1 MSWNEEADT
10 MVKAFTEAQTK
21 MWESWCDLIRTAP
34 APKMPSYSGVVD
46 QWREIASQGLKAW
59 TGESEQVVK
68 DLAKQLLSAQDVGM
82 RFFELSLSTW
92 KAMAPKIESGQDWQ
106 AVLDSYSAQFSQQF
120 LQAPH
125 GGMAAVEGTAEL
137 WRLYL
142 EQWQKLGQPWVESLR
157 RTPRHFGQAAMGDG
171 SAPIELMNLYWD
183 AYERTFGRLLES
195 PSLGYSRELNE
206 RLLKGFNAWLEF
218 RRASHEYQ
226 GVLAGTWAKAFEKL
240 SHKLVSVAQAGEKIE
255 SLRQLLFLWID
266 VIEEA
271 FLGVFRSEEY
281 IQVQG
286 RLVDTAMAYRIHERE
301 IVEGFLKVSHVPSR
315 SEVDEAY
322 RRIYELGKEV
332 KELKKALQGVTG
344 GRSAQRKVQ
353 S

>member
-1 MSWNEEADT
+1 MSWTEQADT
-10 MVKAFTEAQTK
+10 LVKAFTEAQTK

-34 APKMPSYSGVVD
+34 VPTMPVCSGVVD

-59 TGESEQVVK
+59 TGEAEQVVK
-68 DLAKQLLSAQDVGM
+68 DVAKQLLSAQDVGM

-106 AVLDSYSAQFSQQF
+106 TVLDSYSAQFRQQF
-120 LQAPH
+120 LQAPD
-125 GGMAAVEGTAEL
+125 GVTRAAEDTADL

-183 AYERTFGRLLES
+183 TYERTFGRLLES

-206 RLLKGFNAWLEF
+206 RLLKGFDAWLGF
-218 RRASHEYQ
+218 RRVSYEYQ
-226 GVLAGTWAKAFEKL
+226 VLLAESWAKAFERLSQKL
-240 SHKLVSVAQAGEKIE
+240 ISVAQAGEKVE

-271 FLGVFRSEEY
+271 FLGVFRTEEY
-281 IQVQG
+281 IQMQG
-286 RLVDTAMAYRIHERE
+286 RLVDTAMAYRIQERE

-315 SEVDEAY
+315 SELDEAY

-332 KELKKALQGVTG
+332 KQLKKALQEVKG
-344 GRSAQRKVQ
+344 GRSAHRKVQ

>member
-1 MSWNEEADT
+1 MSWNEQADT
-10 MVKAFTEAQTK
+10 LVKAFTEAQTK

-34 APKMPSYSGVVD
+34 VPTMPVYSGVVD

-59 TGESEQVVK
+59 TGEAEQVVK
-68 DLAKQLLSAQDVGM
+68 DVAKQLLSAQDVGM

-106 AVLDSYSAQFSQQF
+106 TVLDSYSAQFRQQF
-120 LQAPH
+120 LQAPD
-125 GGMAAVEGTAEL
+125 GVTRAAGDTAEL

-183 AYERTFGRLLES
+183 TYERTFGRLLES

-206 RLLKGFNAWLEF
+206 RLLKGFDAWLGF
-218 RRASHEYQ
+218 RRVSYEYQ
-226 GVLAGTWAKAFEKL
+226 VLLAGSWAKAFERLSQKL
-240 SHKLVSVAQAGEKIE
+240 ISVAQTGEKVE

-271 FLGVFRSEEY
+271 FLGVFRTEEY
-281 IQVQG
+281 IQMQG
-286 RLVDTAMAYRIHERE
+286 RLVDKAMAYRVQERE

-315 SEVDEAY
+315 SELDEAY

-332 KELKKALQGVTG
+332 KQLKKAMQEVKG
-344 GRSAQRKVQ
+344 GRSAHRKVQ